1 MEGYLTRK
9 AASDVLKIHYNTL
22 YKMAENKEIDSAV
35 IGKQRM
41 YDVKKYLSEKGINQ
55 TTANKKR
62 ICYCRVSSPKQKEDL
77 KRQVD
82 YMKKEYPYHE
92 IITDVA
98 SGLNYER
105 EGLKKLLVYAMEG
118 ELEEVV
124 IAYKDRL
131 TRFGYEMIEWIIKEK
146 SNGKIKVLNNNEE
159 MTPTEEIS
167 KDIVAIMNVY
177 TAKINGLRKYK
188 KPLTDEVL
196 NTPIKNK

>member
-55 TTANKKR
+55 TNANKKR

-105 EGLKKLLVYAMEG
+105 EGLKKLLAYAMEG

-196 NTPIKNK
+196 NTSTKK

>member
-9 AASDVLKIHYNTL
+9 EASDALKIHYNTL

-41 YDVKKYLSEKGINQ
+41 YDVKKYLSEKGINK
-55 TTANKKR
+55 TNANKRR

-105 EGLKKLLVYAMEG
+105 EGLKKLLAYAMEG

-131 TRFGYEMIEWIIKEK
+131 CRIGYDLIINFCGWCWVMKKEVK
-146 SNGKIKVLNNNEE
+146 DWLFPLDEQFSFFF
-159 MTPTEEIS
+159 TE
-167 KDIVAIMNVY
+167 IM
-177 TAKINGLRKYK
+177 KH
-188 KPLTDEVL
+188 
-196 NTPIKNK
+196 

>member
-9 AASDVLKIHYNTL
+9 EASETLKIHYNTL
-22 YKMAENKEIDSAV
+22 YKMAENKEIDSVV

-55 TTANKKR
+55 TNINKKR

-77 KRQVD
+77 KMQVD

-105 EGLKKLLVYAMEG
+105 EGLKKLLAYAMEG
-118 ELEEVV
+118 ELEEVI

-196 NTPIKNK
+196 NTSVKKK

>member
-9 AASDVLKIHYNTL
+9 EASETLKIHYNTL
-22 YKMAENKEIDSAV
+22 YKMAENKEIDSVV

-55 TTANKKR
+55 TNINKKR

-105 EGLKKLLVYAMEG
+105 EGLKKLLAYAMEG
-118 ELEEVV
+118 ELEEVI

-131 TRFGYEMIEWIIKEK
+131 TRFGY
-146 SNGKIKVLNNNEE
+146 
-159 MTPTEEIS
+159 
-167 KDIVAIMNVY
+167 
-177 TAKINGLRKYK
+177 
-188 KPLTDEVL
+188 
-196 NTPIKNK
+196 

>member
-1 MEGYLTRK
+1 MEGFLTRREATK
-9 AASDVLKIHYNTL
+9 ILKIHFNTL
-22 YKMAENKEIDSAV
+22 YKMAENKEIETTT
-35 IGKQRM
+35 IGKQQV
-41 YDVKKYLSEKGINQ
+41 YNVKKYLDEKGINQ
-55 TTANKKR
+55 TSITKRR
-62 ICYCRVSSPKQKEDL
+62 ICYCRVSSQKQKEDL
-77 KRQVD
+77 NRQID
-82 YMKKEYPYHE
+82 YMKKEFPYHE

-105 EGLKKLLVYAMEG
+105 PGLKKLLKYAMEG

-124 IAYKDRL
+124 IAFKDRL

-146 SNGKIKVLNNNEE
+146 SNGTIKILNNNEE

-188 KPLTDEVL
+188 KQIQDEL
-196 NTPIKNK
+196 KEKN

>member
-9 AASDVLKIHYNTL
+9 EASEALKIHYNTL
-22 YKMAENKEIDSAV
+22 YKMAENKEIDSVV

-55 TTANKKR
+55 TNTNKKR
-62 ICYCRVSSPKQKEDL
+62 ICYCRVSSSKQKEDL

-105 EGLKKLLVYAMEG
+105 EGLKKLLAYAMEG
-118 ELEEVV
+118 DLEEVI

-159 MTPTEEIS
+159 MTPTEEIN

-177 TAKINGLRKYK
+177 IAKINGLRKYK

-196 NTPIKNK
+196 NTTVKK